1 MGLIQIFS
9 FLVLM
14 KTTRFILICTM
25 VLCTMAAAAQSNWVA
40 QVEEMMDQ
48 GEFNKAQTFMKSMP
62 KKIRVEQEVR
72 IDSLNTIM
80 QRIRKDF
87 TMTPEEGIKLIREK
101 MPNATDEQIAK
112 WKRDRKIEYM
122 VIDGKEWWFRKSVR
136 NLWLLADELKE
147 DHNADKWE
155 SYKTRR
161 KYYLEAMQ
169 SPADANGVRD
179 WRHVNITF
187 NLDVNADAVPD
198 GETLRVWMP
207 FPYQNLRQRNIKLES
222 SNRPFTMSEGS
233 KHHTVYMEAVA
244 HKGEPTHF
252 EYTFSYDVG
261 ERHIAQQDL
270 IAMIEPYDKNR
281 AEYKEFTCDHAPHI
295 IITDDTRALAR
306 EIVGEETNPVL
317 QASMIFDWISLTY
330 PWAGAREYSTIKN
343 MPEYVLA
350 NGHGDCGQV
359 ALLYITLVR
368 SLGIPARWE
377 SGWMIH
383 PDEVN
388 WHDWAETYFEG
399 VGWVSTDQSFGRGAV
414 GTPMNSY
421 YTTGIDLY
429 RMASNESIGDRLSPE
444 KKFIRSETVDFQPGE
459 VEWRK
464 GNLYYDTWNSH
475 LTVNSIEKIK

>member
-1 MGLIQIFS
+1 MRTFKFVIAVIIAFS
-9 FLVLM
+9 GSVAM
-14 KTTRFILICTM
+14 
-25 VLCTMAAAAQSNWVA
+25 AQSGWVK
-40 QVEEMMDQ
+40 QVEEMMEQ
-48 GEFNKAQTFMKSMP
+48 GEFKKAENFMKSLP
-62 KKIRVEQEVR
+62 KKTKVAEEVR

-80 QRIRKDF
+80 ERIRKDF
-87 TMTPEEGIKLIREK
+87 TMTPEEGVKQIREK
-101 MPNATDEQIAK
+101 MPNASDEQIAR
-112 WKRDRKIEYM
+112 WKRDRKIEFM

-147 DHNADKWE
+147 DHDADKWE
-155 SYKTRR
+155 SYQTRR

-169 SPADANGVRD
+169 SPADAKGIRD

-187 NLDVNADAVPD
+187 YLDVNADAIPE

-207 FPYQNLRQRNIKLES
+207 FPYENLRQRNIKLES
-222 SNRPFTMSEGS
+222 SNNPVTFSEGS
-233 KHHTVYMEAVA
+233 KHHTVYMEAKAV
-244 HKGEPTHF
+244 KGVPTHF
-252 EYTFSYDVG
+252 EYTFSYDVA

-270 IAMIEPYDKNR
+270 LAMLEPYNTGSE
-281 AEYKEFTCDHAPHI
+281 EYKEFTGNYPPHI
-295 IITDDTRALAR
+295 VITDDTRALAR
-306 EIVGEETNPVL
+306 EIVEDETNPVL
-317 QASMIFDWISLTY
+317 QASKIFDWISLRY

-343 MPEYVLA
+343 MPEYVMA

-359 ALLYITLVR
+359 ALMYITLVR

-383 PDEVN
+383 PNEVN

-399 VGWVSTDQSFGRGAV
+399 VGWVPTDQSFGRGAV

-429 RMASNESIGDRLSPE
+429 RMASNEAVGDKLSPE
-444 KKFIRSETVDFQPGE
+444 KKYIRSETVDFQPGE

-464 GNLYYDTWNSH
+464 GNLYYDTWKSH
-475 LTVNSIEKIK
+475 LVVNSITKIK

>member
-1 MGLIQIFS
+1 MRKTFLASLLIAVSALAVCGQDGW
-9 FLVLM
+9 L
-14 KTTRFILICTM
+14 T
-25 VLCTMAAAAQSNWVA
+25 
-40 QVEEMMDQ
+40 QVENLMEQ
-48 GEFNKAQTFMKSMP
+48 GEFAKAEALMKALP
-62 KKIRVEQEVR
+62 KKTRIEQEVR
-72 IDSLNTIM
+72 IDSLITIM
-80 QRIRKDF
+80 GRIRKDF
-87 TMTPEEGIKLIREK
+87 NMTPDDGHKLIREK
-101 MPNATDEQIAK
+101 MPNVTTEQIAK
-112 WKRDRKIEYM
+112 WKRKNKIEYM
-122 VIDGKEWWFRKSVR
+122 NIDGQEWWFRKSVR

-147 DHNADKWE
+147 NHDAEKWVT
-155 SYKTRR
+155 YKTRR

-169 SPADANGVRD
+169 CPADEKGIRD

-187 NLDVNADAVPD
+187 TLDVNADVVPA

-207 FPYQNLRQRNIKLES
+207 FPYQNLRQKNIKLES
-222 SNRPFTMSEGS
+222 SNRPVTMSQGS

-244 HKGEPTHF
+244 EKGKPTHF
-252 EYTFSYDVG
+252 EYTFSYDVA

-270 IAMIEPYDKNR
+270 VAMVEPYNTNS
-281 AEYKEFTCDHAPHI
+281 AEYKEFTGNQPPHI
-295 IITDDTRALAR
+295 IITDDMRALAR
-306 EIVGEETNPVL
+306 EIVEEETNPVL
-317 QASMIFDWISLTY
+317 QASKIFDWISMRY

-343 MPEYVLA
+343 MPDYVLA

-359 ALLYITLVR
+359 ALLYISLVR

-399 VGWVSTDQSFGRGAV
+399 VGWVPTDQSFGRSAV

-429 RMASNESIGDRLSPE
+429 RMASNETIGDKLSPE
-444 KKFIRSETVDFQPGE
+444 KKYIRSETVDFQPGE

-464 GNLYYDTWNSH
+464 GNLYYDTWDSS
-475 LTVNSIEKIK
+475 LKVNSIEPIKQ

>member
-1 MGLIQIFS
+1 MLIMKK
-9 FLVLM
+9 FLLLSVSALVAM
-14 KTTRFILICTM
+14 CAT
-25 VLCTMAAAAQSNWVA
+25 AQSNWVSE
-40 QVEEMMDQ
+40 VEGMMEN
-48 GEFNKAQTFMKSMP
+48 GEFKKAELYMKSMP
-62 KKIRVEQEVR
+62 KDVRAAEEVR

-80 QRIRKDF
+80 GRIRKDF
-87 TMTPEEGIKLIREK
+87 TMTPDEGIRLIRQK
-101 MPNATDEQIAK
+101 MPKATDAQISK

-147 DHNADKWE
+147 NHDKDKWDT
-155 SYKTRR
+155 YKIRR
-161 KYYLEAMQ
+161 KYYLEAMRT
-169 SPADANGVRD
+169 PADANALRD

-187 NLDVNADAVPD
+187 KLDVNADVIPA

-207 FPYQNLRQRNIKLES
+207 FPYENMRQKNIKLES
-222 SNRPFTMSEGS
+222 SNRPVTMSEGS
-233 KHHTVYMEAVA
+233 KHHTVYMEAKA
-244 HKGEPTHF
+244 EKGKKTHF
-252 EYTFSYDVG
+252 EYTFSYDVA

-270 IAMIEPYDKNR
+270 VAMIEPYNKNT
-281 AEYKEFTCDHAPHI
+281 AEYKEFTGDYPPHI
-295 IITDDTRALAR
+295 VITDDTRALAR

-317 QASMIFDWISLTY
+317 QASKIFDWISLKY

-343 MPEYVLA
+343 MPEYVMA

-399 VGWVSTDQSFGRGAV
+399 VGWVPTDQSFGRSAV
-414 GTPMNSY
+414 DTPMNSY

-429 RMASNESIGDRLSPE
+429 RMASNETIGDKLSPE
-444 KKFIRSETVDFQPGE
+444 KKYIRSETVDFQPGE

-464 GNLYYDTWNSH
+464 GNLYYDTWKSH
-475 LTVNSIEKIK
+475 LTVNSIEKIKY